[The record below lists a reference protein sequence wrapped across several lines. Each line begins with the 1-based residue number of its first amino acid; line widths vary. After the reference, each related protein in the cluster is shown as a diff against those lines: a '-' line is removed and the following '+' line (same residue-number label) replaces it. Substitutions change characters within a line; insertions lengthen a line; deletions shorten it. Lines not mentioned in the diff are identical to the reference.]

1 NAGFTHGD
9 HAYPIAFNL
18 QFARNLATGMNERD
32 AMLAALQ
39 VGKITKRGDAA
50 FLYVF
55 SIKGA
60 NSLISQVTDD
70 DLGTLT
76 GVNIRTNHL
85 RFDYGITRK
94 ATFQSLF
101 FFQQSLRRSAQV
113 PLFFLPLRN
122 FSPTPQRMQT
132 QL

>member
-1 NAGFTHGD
+1 
-9 HAYPIAFNL
+9 
-18 QFARNLATGMNERD
+18 
-32 AMLAALQ
+32 MLAALQ

-70 DLGTLT
+70 DLGTIS

-85 RFDYGITRK
+85 RFEYGITK
-94 ATFQSLF
+94 KVTFQSLF
-101 FFQQSLRRSAQV
+101 FFQDALRRSGQFPRFFVPVGSFAPTTYRAQQQIV
-113 PLFFLPLRN
+113 
-122 FSPTPQRMQT
+122 FSF
-132 QL
+132 